1 MKKIPEEMES
11 LILKMLQSG
20 EKYKAI
26 ENRTG
31 VSQTTIGRVAKEN
44 GIRRIKRNDKKVK
57 ENYPRELLE
66 QWDRVRIEI
75 LKKG

>member
-44 GIRRIKRNDKKVK
+44 GIRRIKRNDEKVK
-57 ENYPRELLE
+57 ENYPRELME